1 MSNDKDEVQK
11 YFKIPEDCELAEL
24 KKTIVNLEK
33 TLEEAKYK
41 LNELESKQQNN
52 KNTRVKAIELK
63 YVRNCDFVDENHY
76 LYKYIDTKD
85 NWTIGYYRPE
95 VCYNRIG
102 ERISREELEDMLR
115 KINN

>member
-1 MSNDKDEVQK
+1 MTDVKKLLDT
-11 YFKIPEDCELAEL
+11 PEDCELAEL

-41 LNELESKQQNN
+41 LNELELKQQKCKN
-52 KNTRVKAIELK
+52 KSTKAIE
-63 YVRNCDFVDENHY
+63 VRYIRTSDFIDDNHY
-76 LYKYIDTKD
+76 IYKYIDTKN

>member
-1 MSNDKDEVQK
+1 MTDVKKLLDT
-11 YFKIPEDCELAEL
+11 PEDCELAEL

-33 TLEEAKYK
+33 TLEEARYK
-41 LNELESKQQNN
+41 LSELELKQQKCKN
-52 KNTRVKAIELK
+52 KSTKAIE
-63 YVRNCDFVDENHY
+63 VRYIRTSDFIDDNHY
-76 LYKYIDTKD
+76 IYKYIDTKE